1 MADIIDFRAKSKPY
15 RKANTSKDSS
25 VELGQ
30 IILFSG
36 VRFERDETTQL
47 DDGINKSSDF
57 LTSKSN

>member
-15 RKANTSKDSS
+15 HKQFKNTDLQTKM
-25 VELGQ
+25 GQ

-36 VRFERDETTQL
+36 VRFERDETENIDSKVEKTTE
-47 DDGINKSSDF
+47 F